1 MKLEVQSTANCFVH
15 LLRLADCNIKESS
28 LQKFH
33 DHLIE
38 DLYHLY
44 TRCWFPENPNKGSC
58 QRIVRINAYRTYGI
72 LLRAAKN
79 AHISPCKLNDNLPHL
94 ILWINPFEVSYRMGE
109 TTVLLYE
116 YKDEKTKAW
125 EPNSICKK
133 PLCCLIQ

>member
-1 MKLEVQSTANCFVH
+1 MKLEVESTANFFAH
-15 LLRLADCNIKESS
+15 LLRVAECNIKESS

-33 DHLIE
+33 DYLIK
-38 DLYHLY
+38 DLFRLY
-44 TRCWFPENPNKGSC
+44 TRHWCPENPIKGSNY
-58 QRIVRINAYRTYGI
+58 RIIRNNAYGTDEI
-72 LLRAAKN
+72 LLRAAKK
-79 AHISPCKLNDNLPHL
+79 AHISSFTLNDNLTHL

-109 TTVLLYE
+109 TTFILYE

>member
-1 MKLEVQSTANCFVH
+1 MKLEVESTANFFVH
-15 LLRLADCNIKESS
+15 LLRVAECNIKESS

-33 DHLIE
+33 DYLIK
-38 DLYHLY
+38 DLFHLY
-44 TRCWFPENPNKGSC
+44 SPHWCSENPIKGSYY
-58 QRIVRINAYRTYGI
+58 RIIGINSSGTDEI
-72 LLRAAKN
+72 LLRAAKK
-79 AHISPCKLNDNLPHL
+79 AHISSCTLNDNLPHL

-109 TTVLLYE
+109 TTFILYE